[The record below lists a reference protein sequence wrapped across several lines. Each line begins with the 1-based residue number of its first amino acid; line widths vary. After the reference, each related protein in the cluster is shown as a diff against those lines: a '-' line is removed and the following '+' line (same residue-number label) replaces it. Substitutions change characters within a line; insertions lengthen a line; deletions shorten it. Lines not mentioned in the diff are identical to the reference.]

1 MRLVRYGEKGKER
14 PGILKKDR
22 IIDLREH
29 FPEIPDIGG
38 DFFEQG
44 WIERLRTL
52 TAEGRPATDRLGPPV
67 YRPSKIVC
75 LGRNYADHAKEGGNE
90 RPARPLLFCKAP
102 SALNGPFDPILLPQS
117 SHQVDWEVELA
128 VVIGRRARRV
138 DRSRA
143 ADCIGG
149 FCTAND
155 VSGRDAQFADSQ
167 WFRGKSFDTFAPL
180 GPALVTPDEIGD
192 WHNLRLTAKVNGRA
206 MQDGTTA
213 DMLFDVAA
221 IIEDVTCDITL
232 EAGDVIFTGT
242 PAGVGIFRDPP
253 VLLKAGDVV
262 ECEIEGIGKIRN
274 EVVDSFIG

>member
-1 MRLVRYGEKGKER
+1 MRLVRYGEKGKEG
-14 PGILKKDR
+14 PGILKEGR

-29 FPEIPDIGG
+29 FPEIPDIGR

-44 WIERLRTL
+44 WPERIRPL
-52 TAEGRPATDRLGPPV
+52 TAEGRPMKVRLGPPV

-75 LGRNYADHAKEGGNE
+75 LGRNYAEHAKEGGNQ
-90 RPARPLLFCKAP
+90 RPERPLLFCKAP
-102 SALNGPFDPILLPQS
+102 SALNGPFDPILLPKS
-117 SHQVDWEVELA
+117 SHQIDWEVELA

-143 ADCIGG
+143 ADYIAG

-192 WHNLRLTAKVNGRA
+192 LENLKLTATVNGKV
-206 MQDGTTA
+206 MQEGTTA
-213 DMLFDVAA
+213 GMLFGVGS
-221 IIEDVTCDITL
+221 IIEDITCDITL

-262 ECEIEGIGKIRN
+262 ECAIETIGTIRN
-274 EVVDSFIG
+274 EIVDTIS

>member
-14 PGILKKDR
+14 PGLLKENR

-29 FPEIPDIGG
+29 FPEIPDIDR
-38 DFFEQG
+38 DFFEKG
-44 WIERLRTL
+44 WIERVRTL
-52 TAEGRPATDRLGPPV
+52 TAEGRPQKGRLGPPLT
-67 YRPSKIVC
+67 RPSKIVC

-90 RPARPLLFCKAP
+90 RPQRPLLFCKAP
-102 SALNGPFDPILLPQS
+102 SALNGPYDPILLPKS
-117 SHQVDWEVELA
+117 SQQVDWEVELA

-138 DRSRA
+138 DRRRA
-143 ADCIGG
+143 ADCIAG

-180 GPALVTPDEIGD
+180 GPALVTPDEVGD
-192 WHNLRLTAKVNGRA
+192 WTNRRLTAAVNGKI
-206 MQDGTTA
+206 MQEGTTA
-213 DMLFDVAA
+213 DMLFDVGA
-221 IIEDVTCDITL
+221 IIEDITCDITL

-262 ECEIEGIGKIRN
+262 ECAIEGIGAIRN
-274 EVVDSFIG
+274 EVVDSLSG

>member
-1 MRLVRYGEKGKER
+1 MRLIRFGEKGKER
-14 PGILKKDR
+14 PGLLKEDR

-29 FPEIPDIGG
+29 FPEIPDIDR
-38 DFFEQG
+38 DFFEKG
-44 WIERLRTL
+44 WIERVRTL
-52 TAEGRPATDRLGPPV
+52 TAEGRPQKVRLGPPLT
-67 YRPSKIVC
+67 RPSKIVC

-90 RPARPLLFCKAP
+90 RPQRPLLFCKAP
-102 SALNGPFDPILLPQS
+102 SALNGPYDPILLPKS

-138 DRSRA
+138 DRRRA
-143 ADCIGG
+143 ADYIAG

-180 GPALVTPDEIGD
+180 GPALVTPDEVGD
-192 WHNLRLTAKVNGRA
+192 WTNLRLTATVSGKV
-206 MQDGTTA
+206 MQEGTTA
-213 DMLFDVAA
+213 DMLFDVGA
-221 IIEDVTCDITL
+221 IIEDITCDITL

-253 VLLKAGDVV
+253 VLLKNGDVV
-262 ECEIEGIGKIRN
+262 ECAIEGIGAIRN
-274 EVVDSFIG
+274 EIVDTIS

>member
-1 MRLVRYGEKGKER
+1 MRLIRYGEKGKER
-14 PGILKKDR
+14 PGLLKEDR
-22 IIDLREH
+22 IIDLREN
-29 FPEIPDIGG
+29 FPEIPDIDG
-38 DFFEQG
+38 DFFEKG
-44 WIERLRTL
+44 WIERVRTL
-52 TAEGRPATDRLGPPV
+52 TAEGRPLKVRLGPPV

-90 RPARPLLFCKAP
+90 RPQRPLLFCKAP
-102 SALNGPFDPILLPQS
+102 SALNGPYDPILLPKS

-138 DRSRA
+138 DRRRA
-143 ADCIGG
+143 ADYIAG

-180 GPALVTPDEIGD
+180 GPALVTPDEVGD
-192 WHNLRLTAKVNGRA
+192 WTNLRLTATVNGNA
-206 MQDGTTA
+206 MQEGTTA
-213 DMLFDVAA
+213 DMLFDVGS
-221 IIEDVTCDITL
+221 IIEDITCDITL

-262 ECEIEGIGKIRN
+262 ECAIEGIGAICN
-274 EVVDSFIG
+274 EIVDTIS